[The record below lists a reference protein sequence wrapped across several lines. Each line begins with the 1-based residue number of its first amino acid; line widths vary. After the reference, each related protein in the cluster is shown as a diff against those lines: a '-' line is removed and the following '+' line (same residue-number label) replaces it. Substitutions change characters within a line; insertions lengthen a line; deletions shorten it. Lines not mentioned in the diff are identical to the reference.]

1 MPPNQKTKKKQVIF
15 DEVSSGA
22 VGFFTQPHPSSLIF
36 LFIHRISLST
46 ENQTIPPVPIFIN
59 STLSVVDT
67 YITNFKNSNGVYPMQ
82 FNFLRGGR
90 QCLLRIVQKISIVG
104 MVLAAVSVS
113 AGTSSISQ
121 RDIFVGASARAV
133 GMGSAFTAG
142 PSATNGFLWNPSSLG
157 FMDGVEVNM
166 GGMPFPGNFSSRD
179 QAFSVAANPQT
190 FGVTNRNLGNV
201 SFATWLD
208 GWKNNTTE
216 STQIVLL
223 GYGLALG
230 QRASAG
236 ANLRYYQ
243 NNTRIRT
250 NFLWSVDLGMQF
262 AYPLQKWGD
271 ALTVGMN
278 FSELS
283 SGIRENGLLLESA
296 PLAARFGTTYELGG
310 DTLFSADLAVRGEN
324 DVNWGERLRLHFGA
338 EHWFIDGHIG
348 LRFGYTAVTASERF
362 WSGELARGLSFRNS
376 SGQLDYAYVSGSELE
391 QGVHWI
397 SATLRWDGGDM
408 APVSVA
414 THTEPSDAEEAG
426 PILMPE
432 TLEID
437 PETLDGTLHLSE
449 PAISPNGDGV
459 SDSTTFRLRLGESGT
474 APLRWQLDI
483 QDEYTESVWEKSGTG
498 VPAEGIVWDGFAD
511 TGNLVPDGN
520 YEVQFYLLDAQDTRH
535 FVDTGTVTVD
545 LIPTTLELFAKT
557 PTTVGVK
564 AWDINPLDH
573 WKFELFDTENVLIE
587 RAEGNGSPPAEVVL
601 SKIQVNPNTV
611 YTGKLH
617 VQDIAGNRSTEQ
629 VQLQFGMRS
638 QLKRASVSSKMTLMV
653 GSFVELYYA
662 EAMEERLQLQNP
674 NEKVALRVAT
684 VDGRTMHRVTI
695 GEFSTRAESAAL
707 KQHIQETLG
716 IEPVLIALQ

>member
-1 MPPNQKTKKKQVIF
+1 
-15 DEVSSGA
+15 
-22 VGFFTQPHPSSLIF
+22 
-36 LFIHRISLST
+36 
-46 ENQTIPPVPIFIN
+46 
-59 STLSVVDT
+59 
-67 YITNFKNSNGVYPMQ
+67 MQ
-82 FNFLRGGR
+82 FNFLRRSR
-90 QCLLRIVQKISIVG
+90 QCLLRVVQKIGIVG
-104 MVLAAVSVS
+104 MMLATVSLS

-208 GWKNNTTE
+208 GWKNDTIE

-243 NNTRIRT
+243 NNTPIRT

-271 ALTVGMN
+271 SVKLGVN

-283 SGIRENGLLLESA
+283 RGIRENGVLLEGA
-296 PLAARFGTTYELGG
+296 PLAARFGTTYEVAGN
-310 DTLFSADLAVRGEN
+310 TLFSADLAVRGQN

-348 LRFGYTAVTASERF
+348 LRFGYTALTASERF

-397 SATLRWDGGDM
+397 SATLRWGEGDM
-408 APVSVA
+408 TPVSVA
-414 THTEPSDAEEAG
+414 TPTEASDVQET
-426 PILMPE
+426 PTILMPA

-437 PETLDGTLHLSE
+437 PETIDGALNPSE
-449 PAISPNGDGV
+449 SAISPNGDGV
-459 SDSTTFRLRLGESGT
+459 SDSTTFRLRLGENGT
-474 APLRWQLDI
+474 ASLRWQLNI
-483 QDEYTESVWEKSGTG
+483 LDEYTESIWEKSGTG
-498 VPAEGIVWDGFAD
+498 VPVESVVWDGTTD

-520 YEVQFYLLDAQDTRH
+520 YEVQLHVLDPQGTRH
-535 FVDTGTVTVD
+535 FVDTETVTVD

-557 PTTVGVK
+557 PTTIGVK
-564 AWDINPLDH
+564 VWDINPLAH
-573 WKFELFDTENVLIE
+573 WKLELFDARDARLQHM
-587 RAEGNGSPPAEVVL
+587 EGEGSPPSEVIL
-601 SKIQVNPNTV
+601 SEIQVDPNAI
-611 YTGKLH
+611 YTCKLH
-617 VQDIAGNRSTEQ
+617 VQDIAGNQSTEQ
-629 VQLQFGMRS
+629 TQLQFGMSS
-638 QLKRASVSSKMTLMV
+638 QRENPTASSKLTLMV
-653 GSFVELYYA
+653 GSFVERSYA
-662 EAMEERLQLQNP
+662 ESMGERLQLQNP
-674 NEKVALRVAT
+674 NQAVALRVAT
-684 VDGRTMHRVTI
+684 VDGQTVHRVTI
-695 GEFSTRAESAAL
+695 GEFSTRAESMEL
-707 KQHIQETLG
+707 KQRIQETLEV
-716 IEPVLIALQ
+716 EPVLIMLQ

>member
-1 MPPNQKTKKKQVIF
+1 
-15 DEVSSGA
+15 
-22 VGFFTQPHPSSLIF
+22 
-36 LFIHRISLST
+36 
-46 ENQTIPPVPIFIN
+46 
-59 STLSVVDT
+59 
-67 YITNFKNSNGVYPMQ
+67 MQ
-82 FNFLRGGR
+82 FNFLECSRR
-90 QCLLRIVQKISIVG
+90 RLLRIIQRIGIIG
-104 MVLAAVSVS
+104 MLLAAVSVS

-166 GGMPFPGNFSSRD
+166 GGMPFPGNSSSRD

-190 FGVTNRNLGNV
+190 FGLTDRDLGNI

-208 GWKNNTTE
+208 GWKNDTTE

-230 QRASAG
+230 PRASAG

-243 NNTRIRT
+243 NNTPIRT

-271 ALTVGMN
+271 SVKVGVN

-283 SGIRENGLLLESA
+283 SGIRENGVLLESA
-296 PLAARFGTTYELGG
+296 PLAARFGTTYELAG

-324 DVNWGERLRLHFGA
+324 DVGWGDRLRLHLGA
-338 EHWFIDGHIG
+338 EHWFIDGHVG

-376 SGQLDYAYVSGSELE
+376 TGQLDYAYVSGNELE

-397 SATLRWDGGDM
+397 SATLRWGGNDT

-414 THTEPSDAEEAG
+414 TRTEVSDAEAAA

-432 TLEID
+432 TLAVD
-437 PETLDGTLHLSE
+437 PEVLTGELDLTES
-449 PAISPNGDGV
+449 AISPNGDGV
-459 SDSTTFRLRLGESGT
+459 LDSTTFLLSLGEDGT
-474 APLRWQLDI
+474 TPLRWQLTVR
-483 QDEYTESVWEKSGTG
+483 DEYTEGIWEKSGTG
-498 VPAEGIVWDGFAD
+498 VPAEGIVWNGIAD
-511 TGNLVPDGN
+511 TGSLVPDGD
-520 YEVQFYLLDAQDTRH
+520 YEVQLHILDAQDTLH
-535 FVDTGTVTVD
+535 FVDTEKVTID
-545 LIPTTLELFAKT
+545 LIPTTLELFGKT
-557 PTTVGVK
+557 PATVGMK
-564 AWDINPLDH
+564 AWDINPLTH
-573 WKFELFDTENVLIE
+573 WKLELFDAKNDLIE
-587 RAEGNGSPPAEVVL
+587 QKEGTDAPPAEVAL
-601 SKIQVNPNTV
+601 SKVHAQPNAI
-611 YTGKLH
+611 YTCKLQ

-629 VQLQFGMRS
+629 AQLQFGMNN
-638 QLKRASVSSKMTLMV
+638 QPARASTSKLTLMV
-653 GSFVELYYA
+653 GSFIEPFYA
-662 EAMEERLQLQNP
+662 EAMETRLRQQNP
-674 NEKVALRVAT
+674 EQKVALRVAT

-695 GEFSTRAESAAL
+695 GEFSTRSESADL

-716 IEPVLIALQ
+716 IEPVLITLQ

>member
-1 MPPNQKTKKKQVIF
+1 M
-15 DEVSSGA
+15 D
-22 VGFFTQPHPSSLIF
+22 
-36 LFIHRISLST
+36 
-46 ENQTIPPVPIFIN
+46 
-59 STLSVVDT
+59 
-67 YITNFKNSNGVYPMQ
+67 
-82 FNFLRGGR
+82 FNFLQGSR
-90 QCLLRIVQKISIVG
+90 QRLLRIIQKIGIVG
-104 MVLAAVSVS
+104 MILAAVSVS

-166 GGMPFPGNFSSRD
+166 GGMPFPGNSSSRD
-179 QAFSVAANPQT
+179 QAFSVAANPRT

-243 NNTRIRT
+243 NNTPIRT

-271 ALTVGMN
+271 SVKVGMN

-283 SGIRENGLLLESA
+283 NGIRENGVLLESA
-296 PLAARFGTTYELGG
+296 PLAARFGTTYEVGG
-310 DTLFSADLAVRGEN
+310 NTLFSADLAVRGAN
-324 DVNWGERLRLHFGA
+324 DINWGERLRLHFGA

-348 LRFGYTAVTASERF
+348 MRFGYTALTASERF

-376 SGQLDYAYVSGSELE
+376 AGQLDYAYVSGSELE

-397 SATLRWDGGDM
+397 SATLRWGGDDR

-414 THTEPSDAEEAG
+414 TRTEPADTDEAA

-437 PETLDGTLHLSE
+437 PETLDGTLELSE

-459 SDSTTFRLRLGESGT
+459 SDSTTFRLRLGENGT

-483 QDEYTESVWEKSGTG
+483 WDEYTESVWKKSGTG
-498 VPAEGIVWDGFAD
+498 VPAEGILWSGIAD
-511 TGNLVPDGN
+511 TGSLVPDGN
-520 YEVQFYLLDAQDTRH
+520 YEVRLHVLDTKDTLH

-573 WKFELFDTENVLIE
+573 WKLELFDAGNALIE
-587 RAEGNGSPPAEVVL
+587 QAEGKGSPPTEVVL
-601 SKIQVNPNTV
+601 RKLQADPNGV

-629 VQLQFGMRS
+629 TQLQFAMSS
-638 QLKRASVSSKMTLMV
+638 QRENPVTSKLTLMV
-653 GSFVELYYA
+653 GSYVERSYA
-662 EAMEERLQLQNP
+662 EAMGERLRLQNP
-674 NEKVALRVAT
+674 NQTVALRVAT
-684 VDGRTMHRVTI
+684 VDGKTVHRVTI
-695 GEFSTRAESAAL
+695 GEFSTRAESMAL
-707 KQHIQETLG
+707 QQRIQETLEV
-716 IEPVLIALQ
+716 EPVLISLQ

>member
-1 MPPNQKTKKKQVIF
+1 
-15 DEVSSGA
+15 
-22 VGFFTQPHPSSLIF
+22 
-36 LFIHRISLST
+36 
-46 ENQTIPPVPIFIN
+46 
-59 STLSVVDT
+59 
-67 YITNFKNSNGVYPMQ
+67 MQ
-82 FNFLRGGR
+82 FNFLRWSR
-90 QCLLRIVQKISIVG
+90 QRLLQIVQKVGIVG
-104 MVLAAVSVS
+104 MMLAAVSVS

-142 PSATNGFLWNPSSLG
+142 PSANNGFLWNPSSLG
-157 FMDGVEVNM
+157 FMEGVEVNM
-166 GGMPFPGNFSSRD
+166 GGMPFPGNFPSRD

-223 GYGLALG
+223 GYGLALS

-243 NNTRIRT
+243 NNTPIRT

-271 ALTVGMN
+271 SVTVGMN

-283 SGIRENGLLLESA
+283 SGIRENGVLLESA

-310 DTLFSADLAVRGEN
+310 DTLFSADLAVRGKN

-348 LRFGYTAVTASERF
+348 LRFGYTALTASERF

-376 SGQLDYAYVSGSELE
+376 AGQLDYAYVSGSELE

-397 SATLRWDGGDM
+397 SATLRWDGGDI

-414 THTEPSDAEEAG
+414 TRTEASDVDETAT
-426 PILMPE
+426 ILMPT

-437 PETLDGTLHLSE
+437 PETIDGELDLSE

-459 SDSTTFRLRLGESGT
+459 SDSTTFRLRLGENGT
-474 APLRWQLDI
+474 LPLRWRLDI
-483 QDEYTESVWEKSGTG
+483 RDEYIESVWEKSGTG

-520 YEVQFYLLDAQDTRH
+520 YEVQFHILDTQDTRYLI
-535 FVDTGTVTVD
+535 DTGTVTVD

-564 AWDINPLDH
+564 AWDINPLAH
-573 WKFELFDTENVLIE
+573 WKLELFNAGNALVEQ
-587 RAEGNGSPPAEVVL
+587 AEGNGSPPAEVVL
-601 SKIQVNPNTV
+601 SKIQADPNAI

-629 VQLQFGMRS
+629 TQLQFGVNNQPR
-638 QLKRASVSSKMTLMV
+638 RASTSKMTLMV

-662 EAMEERLQLQNP
+662 EAMEERLRLQNP
-674 NEKVALRVAT
+674 DEKVALHIAT

-695 GEFSTRAESAAL
+695 GEFSTRAESAEL

-716 IEPVLIALQ
+716 IEPVLITLQ

>member
-1 MPPNQKTKKKQVIF
+1 
-15 DEVSSGA
+15 
-22 VGFFTQPHPSSLIF
+22 
-36 LFIHRISLST
+36 
-46 ENQTIPPVPIFIN
+46 
-59 STLSVVDT
+59 
-67 YITNFKNSNGVYPMQ
+67 MQ
-82 FNFLRGGR
+82 FNFFRWSKQR
-90 QCLLRIVQKISIVG
+90 LLRIVPKIGIVG
-104 MVLAAVSVS
+104 LMLAAVSVS

-243 NNTRIRT
+243 NNTPIRT

-271 ALTVGMN
+271 SLTVGMN
-278 FSELS
+278 LAELS
-283 SGIRENGLLLESA
+283 SGIRENGVLLESA
-296 PLAARFGTTYELGG
+296 PLAARFGTTYEVGG
-310 DTLFSADLAVRGEN
+310 NTLFSTDLAVRGVN
-324 DVNWGERLRLHFGA
+324 DVVWGERLRLHFGA

-348 LRFGYTAVTASERF
+348 LRFGYTALTASERF

-397 SATLRWDGGDM
+397 SATLRWGGDDM
-408 APVSVA
+408 APVSTA
-414 THTEPSDAEEAG
+414 TRTEPSDANADEFG

-437 PETLDGTLHLSE
+437 PETLDGKLELSE

-459 SDSTTFRLRLGESGT
+459 SDSTTFHLRLGEEGT

-483 QDEYTESVWEKSGTG
+483 HDEYTESVWKESGTG
-498 VPAEGIVWDGFAD
+498 VPAEGVVWDGFAD
-511 TGNLVPDGN
+511 TGSLVPDGN
-520 YEVQFYLLDAQDTRH
+520 YEVQLHVLDTQDTLH

-545 LIPTTLELFAKT
+545 LIPTTLELFAKP

-564 AWDINPLDH
+564 AWDTNPLTH
-573 WKFELFDTENVLIE
+573 WKFELFDTGNALIE
-587 RAEGNGSPPAEVVL
+587 QAEGNGSPPTEVVL
-601 SKIQVNPNTV
+601 SKVQANPNAV

-629 VQLQFGMRS
+629 AQLQFGENNQPR
-638 QLKRASVSSKMTLMV
+638 RASVSSKMTLMV
-653 GSFVELYYA
+653 GSFVERYYA

-684 VDGRTMHRVTI
+684 VDGKTVHRVTI
-695 GEFSTRAESAAL
+695 GEFSTRAESVTL

-716 IEPVLIALQ
+716 VEPVLISLQ

>member
-1 MPPNQKTKKKQVIF
+1 
-15 DEVSSGA
+15 
-22 VGFFTQPHPSSLIF
+22 
-36 LFIHRISLST
+36 
-46 ENQTIPPVPIFIN
+46 
-59 STLSVVDT
+59 
-67 YITNFKNSNGVYPMQ
+67 MQ
-82 FNFLRGGR
+82 FNFFRGSR
-90 QCLLRIVQKISIVG
+90 RRLLRIIQKIGIVG
-104 MVLAAVSVS
+104 MMLAAVAVS

-243 NNTRIRT
+243 NNTPIRT

-262 AYPLQKWGD
+262 AYPVQKWGD
-271 ALTVGMN
+271 LVTVGMN

-283 SGIRENGLLLESA
+283 NGIRDNGVLLESA
-296 PLAARFGTTYELGG
+296 PLAARFGTTYELGR
-310 DTLFSADLAVRGEN
+310 DTLFSADLAVRGAN

-338 EHWFIDGHIG
+338 EHWFIDSHIG
-348 LRFGYTAVTASERF
+348 LRFGYTALTASERF

-376 SGQLDYAYVSGSELE
+376 SGQLDYAYVTGSELE

-397 SATLRWDGGDM
+397 SATLRWDGDEM
-408 APVSVA
+408 VPVSVA
-414 THTEPSDAEEAG
+414 TRTEPSDAEKAG

-437 PETLDGTLHLSE
+437 PETIDGELDLSE

-459 SDSTTFRLRLGESGT
+459 SDSTTFRLRLGEDGT
-474 APLRWQLDI
+474 ASLRWQLDI
-483 QDEYTESVWEKSGTG
+483 QDEYTESVWKKSGTG
-498 VPAEGIVWDGFAD
+498 VPTEGIIWDGFAD

-520 YEVQFYLLDAQDTRH
+520 YEVQFHILDAQDTLH
-535 FVDTGTVTVD
+535 FMDAETVTVD
-545 LIPTTLELFAKT
+545 LIPTTLDLFAKT
-557 PTTVGVK
+557 PTTVGMKV
-564 AWDINPLDH
+564 WDINPLDH
-573 WKFELFDTENVLIE
+573 WKLELFDTKNALIE
-587 RAEGNGSPPAEVVL
+587 QVEGNGSPPTEVVL
-601 SKIQVNPNTV
+601 NKIQADPSTI

-617 VQDIAGNRSTEQ
+617 VQDIAGNQSTEQ
-629 VQLQFGMRS
+629 AQLQFGVNSQPRS
-638 QLKRASVSSKMTLMV
+638 ASVSSKMTLMV

-674 NEKVALRVAT
+674 DQKVALRVAT
-684 VDGRTMHRVTI
+684 VGGRTMHRVTI
-695 GEFSTRAESAAL
+695 GEFSTRAESAEL

>member
-1 MPPNQKTKKKQVIF
+1 M
-15 DEVSSGA
+15 
-22 VGFFTQPHPSSLIF
+22 
-36 LFIHRISLST
+36 
-46 ENQTIPPVPIFIN
+46 
-59 STLSVVDT
+59 
-67 YITNFKNSNGVYPMQ
+67 M
-82 FNFLRGGR
+82 
-90 QCLLRIVQKISIVG
+90 
-104 MVLAAVSVS
+104 LAAVSVS

-243 NNTRIRT
+243 NNTPIRT

-271 ALTVGMN
+271 SVKLGVN

-283 SGIRENGLLLESA
+283 RGIRENGVLLEGA
-296 PLAARFGTTYELGG
+296 PLAARFGTTYEVAGN
-310 DTLFSADLAVRGEN
+310 TLFSADLAVRGQN
-324 DVNWGERLRLHFGA
+324 DAAWGERLRLHFGA
-338 EHWFIDGHIG
+338 EHWVIDGHIG
-348 LRFGYTAVTASERF
+348 LRFGYTALTASERF

-397 SATLRWDGGDM
+397 SATLRWGEGDM
-408 APVSVA
+408 IPISVA
-414 THTEPSDAEEAG
+414 TTRTAVSEVQEA
-426 PILMPE
+426 PTILMPA
-432 TLEID
+432 TLEVD
-437 PETLDGTLHLSE
+437 PETIDGELNPSE

-459 SDSTTFRLRLGESGT
+459 ADRTTFRLRFGESGT
-474 APLRWQLDI
+474 APLRWQLNI
-483 QDEYTESVWEKSGTG
+483 LDEYTESIWEKSGTDVPVEG
-498 VPAEGIVWDGFAD
+498 VVWDGTTD

-520 YEVQFYLLDAQDTRH
+520 YEARLHVLDPQGTRH
-535 FVDTGTVTVD
+535 FVDTETVTVD

-557 PTTVGVK
+557 PTTIGLK
-564 AWDINPLDH
+564 TWDINPLDH
-573 WKFELFDTENVLIE
+573 WQLELFDARNTRLQHM
-587 RAEGNGSPPAEVVL
+587 EGAGSPPAEVIL
-601 SKIQVNPNTV
+601 SEIQVDPNAV
-611 YTGKLH
+611 YTCKLQ

-629 VQLQFGMRS
+629 TQLQFGMSRQRES
-638 QLKRASVSSKMTLMV
+638 ASVSSKMTLMV
-653 GSFVELYYA
+653 GSFVELYNA
-662 EAMEERLQLQNP
+662 EALREKLQLQNP
-674 NEKVALRVAT
+674 DEEIALRVAT
-684 VDGRTMHRVTI
+684 VDGKTLHRVTI

-707 KQHIQETLG
+707 KQHIQETLDV
-716 IEPVLIALQ
+716 EPVLIMLQ

>member
-1 MPPNQKTKKKQVIF
+1 
-15 DEVSSGA
+15 
-22 VGFFTQPHPSSLIF
+22 
-36 LFIHRISLST
+36 
-46 ENQTIPPVPIFIN
+46 
-59 STLSVVDT
+59 
-67 YITNFKNSNGVYPMQ
+67 MQ
-82 FNFLRGGR
+82 FNFLRGSSR
-90 QCLLRIVQKISIVG
+90 RLLRVVQKIGIVG
-104 MVLAAVSVS
+104 MMLATVSVS

-157 FMDGVEVNM
+157 FMEGVEVNM

-190 FGVTNRNLGNV
+190 FGMTNRNVGNV

-208 GWKNNTTE
+208 GWKNDTIE

-243 NNTRIRT
+243 NNTPIRT

-271 ALTVGMN
+271 SVKLGVN

-283 SGIRENGLLLESA
+283 RGIRENGVLLEGA
-296 PLAARFGTTYELGG
+296 PLAARFGTTYEVAGN
-310 DTLFSADLAVRGEN
+310 TLFSADLAVRGQN
-324 DVNWGERLRLHFGA
+324 DVDWGERLRLHFGA

-348 LRFGYTAVTASERF
+348 LRLGYTALTASERF

-397 SATLRWDGGDM
+397 SATLRWGEGDM
-408 APVSVA
+408 TPVSVA
-414 THTEPSDAEEAG
+414 TTRTEASEVQEVPT
-426 PILMPE
+426 ILMPA

-437 PETLDGTLHLSE
+437 PETIDGELNPSE

-459 SDSTTFRLRLGESGT
+459 SDSTTFRLRLGENGA
-474 APLRWQLDI
+474 APLRWQLNI
-483 QDEYTESVWEKSGTG
+483 LDEYTESIWEKSGTG
-498 VPAEGIVWDGFAD
+498 VSEGGIVWDGTTD

-520 YEVQFYLLDAQDTRH
+520 YEARLHVLDAQGTRH
-535 FVDTGTVTVD
+535 FVDTETVTVD

-557 PTTVGVK
+557 PTTIGVK

-573 WKFELFDTENVLIE
+573 WKLELFDARNARLQHMKGE
-587 RAEGNGSPPAEVVL
+587 GSPPSEVIL
-601 SKIQVNPNTV
+601 SEIQVDPNAV
-611 YTGKLH
+611 YTCKLH
-617 VQDIAGNRSTEQ
+617 VQDIAGNQSTEQ
-629 VQLQFGMRS
+629 TQLQFGGMSS
-638 QLKRASVSSKMTLMV
+638 QRESASTSNRLTLMV
-653 GSFVELYYA
+653 GSFVERSYA
-662 EAMEERLQLQNP
+662 EAMEERLRLQNP
-674 NEKVALRVAT
+674 NQKVTLRLAT
-684 VDGRTMHRVTI
+684 VDGKTVHRVTI
-695 GEFSTRAESAAL
+695 GEFSTQAESMEL
-707 KQHIQETLG
+707 QQRIQETLG
-716 IEPVLIALQ
+716 IEPVLIMVQ

>member
-1 MPPNQKTKKKQVIF
+1 
-15 DEVSSGA
+15 
-22 VGFFTQPHPSSLIF
+22 
-36 LFIHRISLST
+36 
-46 ENQTIPPVPIFIN
+46 
-59 STLSVVDT
+59 
-67 YITNFKNSNGVYPMQ
+67 MQ
-82 FNFLRGGR
+82 FNFLQYSR
-90 QCLLRIVQKISIVG
+90 QRVLRIVQRIGVVG

-113 AGTSSISQ
+113 AATSSISQ

-142 PSATNGFLWNPSSLG
+142 PSDTNGFLWNPSSLG

-230 QRASAG
+230 HRASAG

-243 NNTRIRT
+243 NNTPIRT

-271 ALTVGMN
+271 SVTVGMN

-283 SGIRENGLLLESA
+283 SGIRENGVLLESA
-296 PLAARFGTTYELGG
+296 PLAARFGTTYEVAGN
-310 DTLFSADLAVRGEN
+310 TLFSADLAVRGQN

-338 EHWFIDGHIG
+338 EHWFIDGHVG
-348 LRFGYTAVTASERF
+348 FRFGYTALTASERF

-397 SATLRWDGGDM
+397 SATLRWDGGDL

-414 THTEPSDAEEAG
+414 THTEPSDTDETA

-437 PETLDGTLHLSE
+437 PETIDGELDISE
-449 PAISPNGDGV
+449 PAISPNGDGI
-459 SDSTTFRLRLGESGT
+459 SDNTTFRLHLGEDGT

-498 VPAEGIVWDGFAD
+498 VPAEGVVWDGFAD

-520 YEVQFYLLDAQDTRH
+520 YEVQLHVLDAQDTRH
-535 FVDTGTVTVD
+535 FIDTEMVTVD

-557 PTTVGVK
+557 PTTIGVK
-564 AWDINPLDH
+564 VWDINPLTG
-573 WKFELFDTENVLIE
+573 WNLELFDAENVLIE
-587 RAEGNGSPPAEVVL
+587 QAEGNGSPPDEVVL
-601 SKIQVNPNTV
+601 SKIQANPNAV
-611 YTGKLH
+611 YTCKLS
-617 VQDIAGNRSTEQ
+617 VQDVAGNRSTEQ
-629 VQLQFGMRS
+629 TQLQFGANS
-638 QLKRASVSSKMTLMV
+638 QVRRASVSKLTLMV
-653 GSFVELYYA
+653 GSFVERYYA

-684 VDGRTMHRVTI
+684 VDGRTVHRVTI
-695 GEFSTRAESAAL
+695 GEFSTRTEAVAL

-716 IEPVLIALQ
+716 IEPVLISLQ

>member
-1 MPPNQKTKKKQVIF
+1 
-15 DEVSSGA
+15 
-22 VGFFTQPHPSSLIF
+22 
-36 LFIHRISLST
+36 
-46 ENQTIPPVPIFIN
+46 
-59 STLSVVDT
+59 
-67 YITNFKNSNGVYPMQ
+67 MQ
-82 FNFLRGGR
+82 FNFIRGSR
-90 QCLLRIVQKISIVG
+90 QRLQQIIQKIGIVG
-104 MVLAAVSVS
+104 MMLAAVSVS

-243 NNTRIRT
+243 NNTPIRT

-262 AYPLQKWGD
+262 AYPVQKWGD
-271 ALTVGMN
+271 LVTVGMN

-283 SGIRENGLLLESA
+283 NGIRDNGVLLESA
-296 PLAARFGTTYELGG
+296 PLAARFGTTYELGR
-310 DTLFSADLAVRGEN
+310 DTLFSADLAVRGAN

-338 EHWFIDGHIG
+338 EHWFIDSHIG
-348 LRFGYTAVTASERF
+348 LRFGYTALTASERF

-376 SGQLDYAYVSGSELE
+376 SGQLDYAYVTGSELE

-397 SATLRWDGGDM
+397 SATLRWDGDEM
-408 APVSVA
+408 VPVSVA
-414 THTEPSDAEEAG
+414 TRIEPSDAEKAG

-437 PETLDGTLHLSE
+437 PETIDGELDLSE

-459 SDSTTFRLRLGESGT
+459 SDSTTFRLRLGEDGT

-483 QDEYTESVWEKSGTG
+483 QDEYTESVWKKSGTG
-498 VPAEGIVWDGFAD
+498 VPREGIVWDGFAD

-520 YEVQFYLLDAQDTRH
+520 YEVQFYILDAQDTLH
-535 FVDTGTVTVD
+535 FMDAETVTVD
-545 LIPTTLELFAKT
+545 LIPTTLDLFAKT

-573 WKFELFDTENVLIE
+573 WKLELFDTENALIE
-587 RAEGNGSPPAEVVL
+587 QAEGNGSPPTEVVL
-601 SKIQVNPNTV
+601 NKIQVDPSAV

-617 VQDIAGNRSTEQ
+617 VQDIAGNQSTEQ
-629 VQLQFGMRS
+629 AQLQFGVNKQPR
-638 QLKRASVSSKMTLMV
+638 RASVPSKMTLMV

-674 NEKVALRVAT
+674 DQKVALRVAT
-684 VDGRTMHRVTI
+684 VGGRTMHRVTI

>member
-1 MPPNQKTKKKQVIF
+1 
-15 DEVSSGA
+15 
-22 VGFFTQPHPSSLIF
+22 
-36 LFIHRISLST
+36 
-46 ENQTIPPVPIFIN
+46 
-59 STLSVVDT
+59 
-67 YITNFKNSNGVYPMQ
+67 MQ
-82 FNFLRGGR
+82 FNFFRGSR
-90 QCLLRIVQKISIVG
+90 QRLLRFVQKIGVVG
-104 MVLAAVSVS
+104 MMLAAVSVS

-208 GWKNNTTE
+208 GWKNDTIE

-243 NNTRIRT
+243 NNTSIRT

-271 ALTVGMN
+271 SVKLGVN

-283 SGIRENGLLLESA
+283 RGIRENGVLLESA
-296 PLAARFGTTYELGG
+296 PLAARFGTTYEVAGN
-310 DTLFSADLAVRGEN
+310 TLFSADLAVRGQN
-324 DVNWGERLRLHFGA
+324 DANWGERLRLHFGA

-348 LRFGYTAVTASERF
+348 LRFGYTALTASERF

-376 SGQLDYAYVSGSELE
+376 AGQLDYAYVSGSELE

-397 SATLRWDGGDM
+397 SATLRWGEGDM
-408 APVSVA
+408 IPVSVA
-414 THTEPSDAEEAG
+414 TTRTEVSDVQEA
-426 PILMPE
+426 PAILMPA
-432 TLEID
+432 TLEIN
-437 PETLDGTLHLSE
+437 PETIDGALNPSE
-449 PAISPNGDGV
+449 SAISPNDDGV
-459 SDSTTFRLRLGESGT
+459 SDSTTFRLRLGENGT
-474 APLRWQLDI
+474 LPLRWQLNI
-483 QDEYTESVWEKSGTG
+483 FDEYTESIWEKSGTG
-498 VPAEGIVWDGFAD
+498 VPVESVVWDGTTD

-520 YEVQFYLLDAQDTRH
+520 YEVRLYVLDPQGTQHFIDTE
-535 FVDTGTVTVD
+535 TVTVD

-557 PTTVGVK
+557 PTTIGVK
-564 AWDINPLDH
+564 AWDINPLTH
-573 WKFELFDTENVLIE
+573 WKLELFDARNTRLQHM
-587 RAEGNGSPPAEVVL
+587 EGEGSPPSEVIL
-601 SKIQVNPNTV
+601 SEIQVDPNAI
-611 YTGKLH
+611 YTCKLH
-617 VQDIAGNRSTEQ
+617 VQDIAGNQSTEQ
-629 VQLQFGMRS
+629 TQLQFGMSS
-638 QLKRASVSSKMTLMV
+638 QRENPTASKLTLMV
-653 GSFVELYYA
+653 GSFVERSYA
-662 EAMEERLQLQNP
+662 EAMAERLRLQNP
-674 NEKVALRVAT
+674 NQTVALRVAT
-684 VDGRTMHRVTI
+684 VDAQTVHRVTI
-695 GEFSTRAESAAL
+695 GEFSTRAESTAL
-707 KQHIQETLG
+707 KQRIQETLKV
-716 IEPVLIALQ
+716 EPVLIMLQ

>member
-1 MPPNQKTKKKQVIF
+1 
-15 DEVSSGA
+15 
-22 VGFFTQPHPSSLIF
+22 
-36 LFIHRISLST
+36 
-46 ENQTIPPVPIFIN
+46 
-59 STLSVVDT
+59 
-67 YITNFKNSNGVYPMQ
+67 MQ
-82 FNFLRGGR
+82 FNFLQYSR
-90 QCLLRIVQKISIVG
+90 QRVLRIVQKIGVVG
-104 MVLAAVSVS
+104 MMLAAVSVS

-179 QAFSVAANPQT
+179 QAFSVAANPHT

-243 NNTRIRT
+243 NNTPIRT

-271 ALTVGMN
+271 SVKVGMN
-278 FSELS
+278 FAELS
-283 SGIRENGLLLESA
+283 SGIRENGVLLESA
-296 PLAARFGTTYELGG
+296 PLAARFGTAYEAGG
-310 DTLFSADLAVRGEN
+310 NTLFSADLAVRGQN

-338 EHWFIDGHIG
+338 EHWFIDGHVG
-348 LRFGYTAVTASERF
+348 LRFGYTALTASERF

-397 SATLRWDGGDM
+397 SATLRWGGDDM

-414 THTEPSDAEEAG
+414 TRTEPSDTDDTA

-432 TLEID
+432 TFEID
-437 PETLDGTLHLSE
+437 PETLDGELDLSE

-459 SDSTTFRLRLGESGT
+459 SDSTTFRLRLGENGT
-474 APLRWQLDI
+474 APLRWQLNI
-483 QDEYTESVWEKSGTG
+483 LDEYTENIWEKSGAG
-498 VPAEGIVWDGFAD
+498 VPTDGVVWNGFAD

-520 YEVQFYLLDAQDTRH
+520 YEVRLHVLGPQGTLH
-535 FVDTGTVTVD
+535 FVDTETVTVD
-545 LIPTTLELFAKT
+545 LIPTTVELFAKT

-564 AWDINPLDH
+564 TWDINPLAQ
-573 WKFELFDTENVLIE
+573 WKFELFDTKNALIE
-587 RAEGNGSPPAEVVL
+587 QAEGSGSPPAEVVL
-601 SKIQVNPNTV
+601 RKVQVDPNVV
-611 YTGKLH
+611 YTGRLH

-629 VQLQFGMRS
+629 ATLQFGITDQRKS
-638 QLKRASVSSKMTLMV
+638 ASVSSKLTLMV
-653 GSFVELYYA
+653 GSFVERSYA
-662 EAMEERLQLQNP
+662 EAMEERLRLQNP
-674 NEKVALRVAT
+674 NQTVALRVAT
-684 VDGRTMHRVTI
+684 VGGKTVHRVTI
-695 GEFSTRAESAAL
+695 GEFSTRAESTAL
-707 KQHIQETLG
+707 KQRIQETLEV
-716 IEPVLIALQ
+716 EPVLISFQ

>member
-1 MPPNQKTKKKQVIF
+1 
-15 DEVSSGA
+15 
-22 VGFFTQPHPSSLIF
+22 
-36 LFIHRISLST
+36 
-46 ENQTIPPVPIFIN
+46 
-59 STLSVVDT
+59 
-67 YITNFKNSNGVYPMQ
+67 MQ
-82 FNFLRGGR
+82 FNFFRGSR
-90 QCLLRIVQKISIVG
+90 QRLLRIVQHISIVG
-104 MVLAAVSVS
+104 MMLAAVSVS

-190 FGVTNRNLGNV
+190 FGVTSRNLGNV

-223 GYGLALG
+223 GYGFALG

-243 NNTRIRT
+243 NNTPIRT

-271 ALTVGMN
+271 SVKLGVN

-283 SGIRENGLLLESA
+283 SGIRENGVLLESA
-296 PLAARFGTTYELGG
+296 PLAARFGTTYEVAGN
-310 DTLFSADLAVRGEN
+310 TLFSADLAVRGKN

-348 LRFGYTAVTASERF
+348 LRFGYTALTASERF

-376 SGQLDYAYVSGSELE
+376 SGQLDYAYVSGTELE

-397 SATLRWDGGDM
+397 SATLRWGGNDT
-408 APVSVA
+408 APPVSVA
-414 THTEPSDAEEAG
+414 TSSEASDADEM
-426 PILMPE
+426 PTILMPT

-437 PETLDGTLHLSE
+437 PETIDGKLNPSE

-459 SDSTTFRLRLGESGT
+459 SDNTTFRLHLGENGT
-474 APLRWQLDI
+474 APLQWQLNI
-483 QDEYTESVWEKSGTG
+483 LDEYTESIWGKSGTG
-498 VPAEGIVWDGFAD
+498 VPAEGIVWDGIAD

-520 YEVQFYLLDAQDTRH
+520 YEVQLHILDAQGTRH
-535 FVDTGTVTVD
+535 FVDTEKVTVD

-564 AWDINPLDH
+564 AWDINPLAQ
-573 WKFELFDTENVLIE
+573 WKFELFDTKNALIE
-587 RAEGNGSPPAEVVL
+587 QAEGNGSPPAEVVL
-601 SKIQVNPNTV
+601 SKVQVDPNAV

-617 VQDIAGNRSTEQ
+617 VQDIAGNQSTEQ
-629 VQLQFGMRS
+629 ATLQFGIRDQQKS
-638 QLKRASVSSKMTLMV
+638 ASVSSKLTLMV
-653 GSFVELYYA
+653 GSFVERSYA
-662 EAMEERLQLQNP
+662 EAMGERLQLQNP
-674 NEKVALRVAT
+674 DQTVALRVAT
-684 VDGRTMHRVTI
+684 VDGKTVHRVTI
-695 GEFSTRAESAAL
+695 GEFGTRAESMEL
-707 KQHIQETLG
+707 KQRIQETLEV
-716 IEPVLIALQ
+716 EPVLIMLQ

>member
-1 MPPNQKTKKKQVIF
+1 
-15 DEVSSGA
+15 
-22 VGFFTQPHPSSLIF
+22 
-36 LFIHRISLST
+36 
-46 ENQTIPPVPIFIN
+46 
-59 STLSVVDT
+59 
-67 YITNFKNSNGVYPMQ
+67 MQ
-82 FNFLRGGR
+82 FNFLQGCR
-90 QCLLRIVQKISIVG
+90 QRLLRIVQEIGIVG
-104 MVLAAVSVS
+104 MMLAAVSVS

-166 GGMPFPGNFSSRD
+166 GGMPFPGNSSSRD

-190 FGVTNRNLGNV
+190 FGVTTRNLGNV

-243 NNTRIRT
+243 NNTPIRT

-271 ALTVGMN
+271 SVKLGMN

-283 SGIRENGLLLESA
+283 SGIRENGVLLESA
-296 PLAARFGTTYELGG
+296 PLAARFGTTYEVGG
-310 DTLFSADLAVRGEN
+310 NTLFSADLAVRGQN

-338 EHWFIDGHIG
+338 EHWFIDGHVG
-348 LRFGYTAVTASERF
+348 LRFGYTALTASERF

-397 SATLRWDGGDM
+397 SATLRWGGDDR

-414 THTEPSDAEEAG
+414 TRTEPSDTDEAA

-437 PETLDGTLHLSE
+437 PETFDGELDLSE

-459 SDSTTFRLRLGESGT
+459 SDSTTFRLRLGEDGT
-474 APLRWQLDI
+474 APHRWQLNI
-483 QDEYTESVWEKSGTG
+483 LDEYTESVWEKSGTG
-498 VPAEGIVWDGFAD
+498 VPAEGIVWSGIAD
-511 TGNLVPDGN
+511 TGSLVPDGN
-520 YEVQFYLLDAQDTRH
+520 YEVRLHVLDIQDTLH

-564 AWDINPLDH
+564 AWDLNPLAH
-573 WKFELFDTENVLIE
+573 WKLELFDTANALVEQ
-587 RAEGNGSPPAEVVL
+587 AEGTGSPPAEVVL
-601 SKIQVNPNTV
+601 TKIQADPNTV

-617 VQDIAGNRSTEQ
+617 VQDIAGNQSTEQ
-629 VQLQFGMRS
+629 TQLQFGISS
-638 QLKRASVSSKMTLMV
+638 QPRRASVSSKMTLMV
-653 GSFVELYYA
+653 GSFVERYYA
-662 EAMEERLQLQNP
+662 EAMEERLRLQNP
-674 NEKVALRVAT
+674 DQTVALHVAT
-684 VDGRTMHRVTI
+684 IDGKTVHRVTI
-695 GEFSTRAESAAL
+695 GEFSTHAESTAL
-707 KQHIQETLG
+707 KQRIQETLG
-716 IEPVLIALQ
+716 VEPVLISLQ

>member
-1 MPPNQKTKKKQVIF
+1 
-15 DEVSSGA
+15 
-22 VGFFTQPHPSSLIF
+22 
-36 LFIHRISLST
+36 
-46 ENQTIPPVPIFIN
+46 
-59 STLSVVDT
+59 
-67 YITNFKNSNGVYPMQ
+67 MQ
-82 FNFLRGGR
+82 FNFLQYSR
-90 QCLLRIVQKISIVG
+90 QRLLRIVQRIGVVG
-104 MVLAAVSVS
+104 MVLATMSVS
-113 AGTSSISQ
+113 AATSSISQ

-190 FGVTNRNLGNV
+190 FGMTNRNLGNV

-243 NNTRIRT
+243 NNTPIRT

-271 ALTVGMN
+271 SVKVGMN
-278 FSELS
+278 FAELS
-283 SGIRENGLLLESA
+283 SGIRENGVLLESA
-296 PLAARFGTTYELGG
+296 PLAARFGTAYEVGG
-310 DTLFSADLAVRGEN
+310 NTLFSADLAVRGQN

-348 LRFGYTAVTASERF
+348 LRFGYTALTASERF

-397 SATLRWDGGDM
+397 SATLRWDGDDM
-408 APVSVA
+408 VPVSVA
-414 THTEPSDAEEAG
+414 TRTEPLDTDDTA

-432 TLEID
+432 TFEID
-437 PETLDGTLHLSE
+437 PETLDGKLDLSE

-459 SDSTTFRLRLGESGT
+459 SDSTTFRLRLGEDGT
-474 APLRWQLDI
+474 APLRWQLNI
-483 QDEYTESVWEKSGTG
+483 LDEYTENIWEKSGTG
-498 VPAEGIVWDGFAD
+498 VPTEGVVWNGFAD

-520 YEVQFYLLDAQDTRH
+520 YEARLHVLDPQGTLH

-545 LIPTTLELFAKT
+545 LIPTTVELFAKT

-564 AWDINPLDH
+564 TWDINPLAQ
-573 WKFELFDTENVLIE
+573 WKFELFDTKNALIE
-587 RAEGNGSPPAEVVL
+587 QAEGNGSPPAEVVL
-601 SKIQVNPNTV
+601 SKVQVDPNVV
-611 YTGKLH
+611 YTGRLH

-629 VQLQFGMRS
+629 ATLQFGITDQRKS
-638 QLKRASVSSKMTLMV
+638 ASVSNKLTLMV
-653 GSFVELYYA
+653 GSFVERSYA
-662 EAMEERLQLQNP
+662 EAMEERLRLQNP
-674 NEKVALRVAT
+674 NQTVALRVAT
-684 VDGRTMHRVTI
+684 VSGKTVHRVTI
-695 GEFSTRAESAAL
+695 GEFSTQAESMAL
-707 KQHIQETLG
+707 KQRIQETLEV
-716 IEPVLIALQ
+716 EPVLISFQ

>member
-1 MPPNQKTKKKQVIF
+1 
-15 DEVSSGA
+15 
-22 VGFFTQPHPSSLIF
+22 
-36 LFIHRISLST
+36 
-46 ENQTIPPVPIFIN
+46 
-59 STLSVVDT
+59 
-67 YITNFKNSNGVYPMQ
+67 MQ
-82 FNFLRGGR
+82 FNFLQYSR
-90 QCLLRIVQKISIVG
+90 QRLLRIVQKIGIVG
-104 MVLAAVSVS
+104 VMFAAVSVY
-113 AGTSSISQ
+113 AATSSISQ

-142 PSATNGFLWNPSSLG
+142 PSDTNGFLWNPSSLG

-243 NNTRIRT
+243 NNTPIRT

-283 SGIRENGLLLESA
+283 SGIRENGVLLESA

-310 DTLFSADLAVRGEN
+310 GTLFSADLAVRGEN

-348 LRFGYTAVTASERF
+348 LRFGYTALTASERF

-397 SATLRWDGGDM
+397 SATLRWDGGDL

-414 THTEPSDAEEAG
+414 THTEPSDTDETA

-437 PETLDGTLHLSE
+437 PETIDGELDISE
-449 PAISPNGDGV
+449 PAISPDGDGV
-459 SDSTTFRLRLGESGT
+459 SDNTTFRLRLGENGM
-474 APLRWQLDI
+474 APLRWQLNI
-483 QDEYTESVWEKSGTG
+483 LDEYTESIWEKSGTG
-498 VPAEGIVWDGFAD
+498 VPAEGVVWDGFTD
-511 TGNLVPDGN
+511 TGNLVPDGK
-520 YEVQFYLLDAQDTRH
+520 YEIRLQVLDPQGTLH
-535 FVDTGTVTVD
+535 FVDTETVTVD

-557 PTTVGVK
+557 PTTIGVK
-564 AWDINPLDH
+564 AWDINPLTG
-573 WKFELFDTENVLIE
+573 WNLELFDAENVLIE
-587 RAEGNGSPPAEVVL
+587 QAEGNGSPPDEVVL
-601 SKIQVNPNTV
+601 SKIQANPNAL
-611 YTGKLH
+611 YTCKLS
-617 VQDIAGNRSTEQ
+617 VQDVAGNRSTEQ
-629 VQLQFGMRS
+629 TQLQFGTNS
-638 QLKRASVSSKMTLMV
+638 QVKRASASSKMTLMV
-653 GSFVELYYA
+653 GSFVELLYA
-662 EAMEERLQLQNP
+662 EAMEERLRLQNP

-684 VDGRTMHRVTI
+684 VDGRTVHRVTI
-695 GEFSTRAESAAL
+695 GEFSTRTEAVAL

-716 IEPVLIALQ
+716 IEPVLISLQ

>member
-1 MPPNQKTKKKQVIF
+1 
-15 DEVSSGA
+15 
-22 VGFFTQPHPSSLIF
+22 
-36 LFIHRISLST
+36 
-46 ENQTIPPVPIFIN
+46 
-59 STLSVVDT
+59 
-67 YITNFKNSNGVYPMQ
+67 MQ
-82 FNFLRGGR
+82 FNFLQYSR
-90 QCLLRIVQKISIVG
+90 QRLLRIVQKIGIVG
-104 MVLAAVSVS
+104 VMFAAVSVY
-113 AGTSSISQ
+113 AATSSISQ

-142 PSATNGFLWNPSSLG
+142 PSDTNGFLWNPSSLG

-223 GYGLALG
+223 GYGFALG
-230 QRASAG
+230 HRASAG

-243 NNTRIRT
+243 NNTPIRT

-271 ALTVGMN
+271 SVTVGMN

-283 SGIRENGLLLESA
+283 SGIRENGVLLESA
-296 PLAARFGTTYELGG
+296 PLAARFGTTYEVAGN
-310 DTLFSADLAVRGEN
+310 TLFSADLAVRGQN

-338 EHWFIDGHIG
+338 EHWFIDGHVG
-348 LRFGYTAVTASERF
+348 FRFGYTALTASERF

-397 SATLRWDGGDM
+397 SATLRWDGGDL

-414 THTEPSDAEEAG
+414 THTEPSDTDETA

-437 PETLDGTLHLSE
+437 PETIDGELDISE
-449 PAISPNGDGV
+449 PAISPNGDGI
-459 SDSTTFRLRLGESGT
+459 SDNTTFRLHLGEDGT

-498 VPAEGIVWDGFAD
+498 VPAEGVVWDGFAD

-520 YEVQFYLLDAQDTRH
+520 YEVQLHVLDAQDTRH
-535 FVDTGTVTVD
+535 FIDTEMVTVD

-557 PTTVGVK
+557 PTTIGVK
-564 AWDINPLDH
+564 AWDINPLTG
-573 WKFELFDTENVLIE
+573 WNLELFDAENVLIE
-587 RAEGNGSPPAEVVL
+587 QAEGNGSPPDEVVL
-601 SKIQVNPNTV
+601 STIQANPNAV
-611 YTGKLH
+611 YTCKLS
-617 VQDIAGNRSTEQ
+617 VQDVAGNRSTEQ
-629 VQLQFGMRS
+629 TQLQFGANS
-638 QLKRASVSSKMTLMV
+638 QVRRASVSKLTLMV
-653 GSFVELYYA
+653 GSFVERYYA

-684 VDGRTMHRVTI
+684 VDGRTVHRVTI
-695 GEFSTRAESAAL
+695 GEFSTRTEAVAL

-716 IEPVLIALQ
+716 IEPVLISLQ